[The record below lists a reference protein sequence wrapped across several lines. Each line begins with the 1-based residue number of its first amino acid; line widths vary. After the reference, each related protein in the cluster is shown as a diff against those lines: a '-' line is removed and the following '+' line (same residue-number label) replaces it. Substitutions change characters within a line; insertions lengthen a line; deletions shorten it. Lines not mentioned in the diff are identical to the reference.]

1 MDADAIRGEEQR
13 DVVIVGAGAAGVSCA
28 LECFDIQLDTT
39 VVEALERPGG
49 QLVEIGHS
57 VRNVATGRF
66 RNGSA
71 LRDSLE
77 ESAAILGDRLRRS
90 HPVTRVDLGERWIEV
105 DATRIRGR
113 ALVIATGTRHQQL
126 PAAEDGAFGGD
137 VTYQLE
143 ARPDRFVGRD
153 VVVIG
158 GGDSAT
164 LDALELAKEGS
175 RVWLVHRAEALT
187 ARHDIVEQVR
197 HEPRVEDLPG
207 WELDSLDG
215 GDRLDG
221 VTVVRRADGQ
231 RRRLEAGGLVVRVA
245 RVPRTDL
252 FRGQLTLDRAGA
264 IAVDPEMQ
272 TSRAGVFAA
281 GDVVAGSYARVAAAL
296 GQGALAARSVLR
308 HLQGRM

>member
-1 MDADAIRGEEQR
+1 MNGEEQR

-39 VVEALERPGG
+39 VFEALERPGG

-66 RNGSA
+66 PDGPA

-77 ESAAILGDRLRRS
+77 DSAAILGDRLHLS

-105 DATRIRGR
+105 DAARIRGR

-143 ARPDRFVGRD
+143 AQPERFVGRD

-164 LDALELAKEGS
+164 LDALELAREGS
-175 RVWLVHRAEALT
+175 RVWLVHRGEALT
-187 ARHDIVEQVR
+187 ARDDIVEQLR
-197 HEPRVEDLPG
+197 QEPRVEDLAG

-215 GDRLDG
+215 RVRLEG
-221 VTVVRRADGQ
+221 VTVVRRTDGQ
-231 RRRLEAGGLVVRVA
+231 RRRLEAGGLVVRIA

-264 IAVDPEMQ
+264 IVVDAEMQ
-272 TSRAGVFAA
+272 TSREGVFAA

-308 HLQGRM
+308 HLQGRT